1 MFLNGDELKNTA
13 WDKSEEKPVN
23 VFPKQNR
30 TKNLIGGVKEKFNEM
45 STDIEDKVNEM
56 SNEIEDKDKKINDM
70 STEIDEMSTDI
81 EDKDKKINDM
91 STEIQD
97 KEKKINEFDNQN
109 EINESNKQTTD
120 EIISILQNYNEELGK
135 IPSKT
140 LRYQDFENILA
151 KAQEKIIKC
160 IGMICENNNDVFKNL
175 ISAMR
180 MARRDL
186 DKVTEKAQQQ
196 YLRLDEWTRERWT
209 DWDKEKDQIQKIVK
223 HLCGSAL
230 RLNVVIAGSM
240 PKKIGNNEE
249 LNSTNSSES
258 SSENYS
264 SLINTADL

>member
-120 EIISILQNYNEELGK
+120 EIISILHDYIKELGK
-135 IPSKT
+135 MPS
-140 LRYQDFENILA
+140 QMVSFEDFKNILG
-151 KAQEKIIKC
+151 KAQEKIAECIRKIK
-160 IGMICENNNDVFKNL
+160 ENNNDVLKNL
-175 ISAMR
+175 KSSMR
-180 MARRDL
+180 KAQRDL
-186 DKVTEKAQQQ
+186 DEVTKEAQQINRRFGT
-196 YLRLDEWTRERWT
+196 YDWGHCTI
-209 DWDKEKDQIQKIVK
+209 WDKEKDQIEKIVK
-223 HLCGSAL
+223 HTV
-230 RLNVVIAGSM
+230 RLNAVIAGSM
-240 PKKIGNNEE
+240 PKKIDNNEE